1 MTEKLVVVRGSGDIA
16 AGTIYKLT
24 RCGFHVLALDIPKP
38 TVIRRTVAF
47 AQAVIDGQTRVE
59 DQTAVLVRNIE
70 EMEAVFQKEQVA
82 VAVDQEGHW
91 IERLHPVSVVDA
103 ILAKK
108 NLGTTRSMAPI
119 VVGLGP
125 GFTAGEDVDAVIE
138 TNRGHDLGRVI
149 LQGCAQPN
157 TGIPGVISGY
167 GAERVVR
174 APTDGTIHC
183 VHTICDHVTK
193 GEILAYVGDVPVRA
207 PLTGVLRGMIGDGAA
222 VTPGFKIGDVDPRDN
237 PDYCFGISDKA
248 RAIAGGVLEAI
259 LYLRL
264 HPPHR

>member
-1 MTEKLVVVRGSGDIA
+1 MVVRGSGDIA

-91 IERLHPVSVVDA
+91 IERLPPVSVVDA
-103 ILAKK
+103 ILAKT

-125 GFTAGEDVDAVIE
+125 GF
-138 TNRGHDLGRVI
+138 
-149 LQGCAQPN
+149 
-157 TGIPGVISGY
+157 
-167 GAERVVR
+167 
-174 APTDGTIHC
+174 
-183 VHTICDHVTK
+183 
-193 GEILAYVGDVPVRA
+193 
-207 PLTGVLRGMIGDGAA
+207 
-222 VTPGFKIGDVDPRDN
+222 
-237 PDYCFGISDKA
+237 
-248 RAIAGGVLEAI
+248 IAGDDRRWGGGDA
-259 LYLRL
+259 RL
-264 HPPHR
+264 